1 MSKNL
6 NIPIARSLDEADSFI
21 VDNFLIIDN
30 ELNSIREYE
39 VEKNGR

>member
-1 MSKNL
+1 L

-39 VEKNGR
+39 VSKNGSW